1 MMWLTRALEFV
12 RQFFR
17 SRRLRAA
24 GKVVVA
30 TALVL
35 EVLAYFGVPL
45 LLGHIVRVQVAT
57 ALHRPA
63 SVGKIR
69 FNLYTLRLDLEQL
82 HIGDRDGAQPFVDV
96 GHLGVRASWTSLFR
110 LAPIVREVTIDRPSI
125 HITRTAEQRFSFSD
139 LMESAAPAPTPAAPG
154 KPMRF
159 AVSNIRLNDGEV
171 RFNDRVLGK
180 EHAIEHVEIGIPF
193 IANLPADVD
202 VFVEPLLQM
211 TVDGSPLKLGGK
223 AKPFS
228 SPPESELDLNIHRL
242 DLARYAGYLPARL
255 PLKIPG
261 GTFSCAM
268 QIHFVMGENQPVIRL
283 NGAAALDQIDVRDG
297 ANAALLGL
305 AHGEVKL
312 TDVEP
317 LGGVIHLD
325 TIRLDGLTANLAL
338 NADGTTNLTPLMGGN
353 AAPPAIQ
360 PQAASPAKAGPPDVS
375 LESFQLT
382 RSAVNLTDN
391 AASPPAVAGIKEL
404 GVSLKGLRLN
414 GQTPAPF
421 QMGAKLGGGGAISIK
436 GALALAQSQVTA
448 EVALDQIDLPAL
460 QPFAQPFL
468 AANVAAGKLSVH
480 GNLRSDFASGRFNL
494 HVEPATVALDN
505 LDVRAASGAERPI
518 GWNRLAISIGQIDLA
533 ARQAVVTEVR
543 ADSIHLFVRRQ
554 RDGVLS
560 LAALARSPG
569 SSAPRPSNGAKV
581 ASVSA
586 AAPAPSAASAPAKPW
601 RYQVESI
608 GLEKTEARFEDDTT
622 SRPAVFALSA
632 LNLRL
637 KDVSDDFAKPIGLDL
652 NGTLNN
658 KGGFAVSGTAAI
670 APLDAK
676 LRVSTVNL
684 QLAAGDPYVGGG
696 LNATIAR
703 AALTASG
710 ALSLKSAREGLQVS
724 YRGDATLGN
733 FKLLDKATGGD
744 LLKWNALKASRINF
758 RLRPPEVH
766 VGAIALDDFR
776 ASAILN
782 HDGKLNLRDLTA
794 GPKSP
799 PASPTAAGSHP
810 EQVAAQVALPSPSQ
824 PSAGPSTDI
833 EIGRITLQGGKVQY
847 ADNFIEPNYSAELE
861 DIGGRVGSFGTHA
874 QSPAELELK
883 AELNGSAPIDI
894 SGSVNPLAPAAF
906 IDVRAKAD
914 GVELTGFAP
923 YSAKYTGYPI
933 VKGTLTFNLHYQLEN
948 QKLTAENHILI
959 DQLTFGDRVES
970 RDATNL
976 PVRLAVSLLKDSKG
990 AIDLDI
996 PVSGSLSDP
1005 KFSVGSVILHTL
1017 TNLIARA
1024 ATSPFS
1030 LLAGAIGAVAGG
1042 SQSLDLVEF
1051 PPGLASLTPDSR
1063 KKLEVVATALKQRPA
1078 IRLDI
1083 LGRVDPNVD
1092 RDGLR
1097 EAILMRQIRAQKIAA
1112 AGSAAAG
1119 ADAVELTPTEYD
1131 KYLGRVYAAAKF
1143 PKPSNFL
1150 GMDKSLPPDEMK
1162 KLLLTNTEVTDKAL
1176 AQLASARAGA
1186 VRKSLSAKI
1195 DPSRLF
1201 VLPSKLNANGIQA
1214 GATTRVDLSLE

>member
-1 MMWLTRALEFV
+1 MWLTRIL
-12 RQFFR
+12 QFFR
-17 SRRLRAA
+17 SRRMRMA
-24 GKVVVA
+24 GKIVVIA
-30 TALVL
+30 ALAL
-35 EVLAYFGVPL
+35 EVIAYFGVPI
-45 LLGHIVRVQVAT
+45 LLGHIVRVQVAS

-63 SVGKIR
+63 SVGKVR
-69 FNLYTLRLDLEQL
+69 FNLYTLRLDLEKL
-82 HIGDRDGAQPFVDV
+82 HIGDRDPARPFVDI
-96 GHLGVRASWTSLFR
+96 GHVGVRASWTSIFR

-125 HITRTAEQRFSFSD
+125 HIVRTAEQRFNFSD
-139 LMESAAPAPTPAAPG
+139 LMEGAAPKPTPAAPG

-171 RFNDRVLGK
+171 RLDDQVLGK
-180 EHAIEHVEIGIPF
+180 EHALEHVEIGIPF

-242 DLARYAGYLPARL
+242 DLARYAGYLPARI

-268 QIHFVMGENQPVIRL
+268 QIHFVMGETQPVIRL
-283 NGAAALDQIDVRDG
+283 NGAAGLDQIDVRDG
-297 ANAALLGL
+297 TNAALLGL

-325 TIRLDGLTANLAL
+325 RIRLDGLTANLAL
-338 NADGTTNLTPLMGGN
+338 NADGTTNLTPLMGGGQSP
-353 AAPPAIQ
+353 AAPPA
-360 PQAASPAKAGPPDVS
+360 PSPKAGPPPDVS

-382 RSAVNLTDN
+382 SGAINLTDS
-391 AASPPAVAGIKEL
+391 AASPPAVAALKEL

-421 QMGAKLGGGGAISIK
+421 QMSAKLGGGGAIAIK
-436 GALALAQSQVTA
+436 GALAPAQSHADA
-448 EVALDQIDLPAL
+448 ELALDQVDLPAL

-468 AANVAAGKLSVH
+468 AANIAAGKLSVH
-480 GNLRSDFASGRFNL
+480 GNLHSDFASGHFNL

-533 ARQAVVTEVR
+533 ARNAIVKEVS
-543 ADSIHLFVRRQ
+543 ADSIHLFARRN
-554 RDGVLS
+554 RDGSLS
-560 LAALARSPG
+560 LAALARSPK
-569 SSAPRPSNGAKV
+569 AAKV
-581 ASVSA
+581 ANAPV
-586 AAPAPSAASAPAKPW
+586 AAPAAAAASAPEKPW
-601 RYQVESI
+601 HYRVESI
-608 GLEKTEARFEDDTT
+608 ALEKTEARFEDDTT
-622 SRPAVFALSA
+622 SRPAIFALSP

-684 QLAAGDPYVGGG
+684 DLAPADPYVGSA

-703 AALTASG
+703 AALTANG
-710 ALSLKSAREGLQVS
+710 ALALKAARDGLQVS
-724 YRGDATLGN
+724 YRGDATLGD
-733 FKLLDKATGGD
+733 FRLLDKLTGGA
-744 LLKWNALKASRINF
+744 LLKWTALKATRIAF
-758 RLRPPEVH
+758 KLRPLEVH

-799 PASPTAAGSHP
+799 PASGTAGNQP
-810 EQVAAQVALPSPSQ
+810 AQVALPSPSHAPAGQ
-824 PSAGPSTDI
+824 PGADI
-833 EIGRITLQGGKVQY
+833 EIGRVTLQGGDVKY

-861 DIGGRVGSFGTHA
+861 DIGGRVGSFGTHTE
-874 QSPAELELK
+874 SPAELALK

-894 SGSVNPLAPAAF
+894 TGSVNPLAPAAF
-906 IDVRAKAD
+906 IDVRAKAN
-914 GVELTGFAP
+914 GVDLGGFTP

-933 VKGTLTFNLHYQLEN
+933 VKGTLTFDLHYLLKN
-948 QKLTAENHILI
+948 QKLTADNHILI

-990 AIDLDI
+990 VIDLNI
-996 PVSGSLSDP
+996 PISGSLSDP

-1030 LLAGAIGAVAGG
+1030 LLAGAIGAMAGG
-1042 SQSLDLVEF
+1042 SQSLEFVEF
-1051 PPGLASLTPDSR
+1051 PPGLAVLTPDSR
-1063 KKLEVVATALKQRPA
+1063 EKLDVIATALQQRPA

-1083 LGRVDPNVD
+1083 LGRVDPNFD

-1097 EAILMRQIRAQKIAA
+1097 EAILTRQIRAQKIEALGSS
-1112 AGSAAAG
+1112 AGSG
-1119 ADAVELTPTEYD
+1119 DAVELTPAEYD
-1131 KYLGRVYAAAKF
+1131 KYLARVYAAAKF

-1150 GMDKSLPPDEMK
+1150 GMDKSLSPDEMK

-1176 AQLASARAGA
+1176 QQLANARAAA
-1186 VRKSLSAKI
+1186 VRKSLSGKI
-1195 DPSRLF
+1195 DPSRMFL
-1201 VLPSKLNANGIQA
+1201 LPSKLNANGIKA